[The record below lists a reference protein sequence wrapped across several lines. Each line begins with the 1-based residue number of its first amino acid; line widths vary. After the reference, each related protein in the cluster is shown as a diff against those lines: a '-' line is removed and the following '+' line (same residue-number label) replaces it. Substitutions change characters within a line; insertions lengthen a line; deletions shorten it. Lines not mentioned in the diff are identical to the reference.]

1 MAAAYEAPQV
11 SANDRLMFTTFLA
24 GVLHVILILGIGWSY
39 LEQQSASPS
48 LEVVLAQH
56 KSEQEPDEADF
67 LAQVNQQGS
76 GSLEEKR
83 EVTTTEMAN
92 FEDNVVRKID
102 PVQQQAT
109 QKPREATPDKLISTT
124 AESPNKTVIKS
135 PEEIDP
141 EAELSKESNVSLL
154 QRSLEIASLEAE
166 LAERR
171 QAHAKRPRKRQLTA
185 VSTKSVADAFYLA
198 NWQERVER
206 IGNQFYP
213 AEARRKKL
221 YGSLRLMVA
230 VDAEGKVQDIRVLRS
245 SGKKVLDQA
254 AMQIVRRAS
263 PFAPFPKEIRET
275 TDILEIIRTFK
286 FEKGDYLSS
295 S

>member
-1 MAAAYEAPQV
+1 MAAVYESPQV
-11 SANDRLMFTTFLA
+11 SANDRFMFTTFLA
-24 GVLHVILILGIGWSY
+24 GVLHAILILGIGWSY
-39 LEQQSASPS
+39 VEHKSASPS

-56 KSEQEPDEADF
+56 KSEQEPEDADF
-67 LAQVNQQGS
+67 LAQVSQQGS
-76 GSLEEKR
+76 GTLEEKR

-109 QKPREATPDKLISTT
+109 RKPKEDTTKLVSTN
-124 AESPNKTVIKS
+124 APSRNKTAIKS
-135 PEEIDP
+135 PEDIDP
-141 EAELSKESNVSLL
+141 ETELAKESNVSLL

-166 LAERR
+166 LAEKR
-171 QAHAKRPRKRQLTA
+171 QEHAKRPRKRQLTA
-185 VSTKSVADAFYLA
+185 VSTKSVADAYYLS

-221 YGSLRLMVA
+221 YGNVRLMVA
-230 VDAEGKVQDIRVLRS
+230 VDAEGKVLEIRVLKP

-254 AMQIVRRAS
+254 AIQVVRRAA
-263 PFAPFPKEIRET
+263 PYAPFPEEIRKN

>member
-1 MAAAYEAPQV
+1 MAAVYEAPQI

-39 LEQQSASPS
+39 MEHKSASPN
-48 LEVVLAQH
+48 LEIVLAQH
-56 KSEQEPDEADF
+56 KSELEPEDADF

-76 GSLEEKR
+76 GTLEEKR

-109 QKPREATPDKLISTT
+109 QKTREATPDKMISTT
-124 AESPNKTVIKS
+124 AESPNKTVIES
-135 PEEIDP
+135 PDKIDP
-141 EAELSKESNVSLL
+141 ESELAKESNVSLL

-185 VSTKSVADAFYLA
+185 VSTKSVADAYYLA

-213 AEARRKKL
+213 AEARQKKL

-230 VDAEGKVQDIRVLRS
+230 IDAEGKLLEVRVLRS
-245 SGKKVLDQA
+245 SGMRVLDQA

-263 PFAPFPKEIRET
+263 PYAPFPEDIRKN

>member
-1 MAAAYEAPQV
+1 
-11 SANDRLMFTTFLA
+11 MFTTFLA
-24 GVLHVILILGIGWSY
+24 GVLHAILILGIGWSY
-39 LEQQSASPS
+39 VEHKSASPS

-56 KSEQEPDEADF
+56 KSEQEPEDADF
-67 LAQVNQQGS
+67 LAQVSQQGS
-76 GSLEEKR
+76 GTLEEKR

-109 QKPREATPDKLISTT
+109 RKPKEDTTKLVSTN
-124 AESPNKTVIKS
+124 APSRNKTVIKS
-135 PEEIDP
+135 PEDIDP
-141 EAELSKESNVSLL
+141 ETELAKESNVSLL

-166 LAERR
+166 LAEKR
-171 QAHAKRPRKRQLTA
+171 QEHAKRPRKRQLTA
-185 VSTKSVADAFYLA
+185 VSTKSVADAYYLS

-221 YGSLRLMVA
+221 YGNVRLMVA
-230 VDAEGKVQDIRVLRS
+230 VDAEGKVLEIRVLKP

-254 AMQIVRRAS
+254 AIQVVRRAA
-263 PFAPFPKEIRET
+263 PYAPFPEEIRKN

>member
-1 MAAAYEAPQV
+1 MAAVYEAPQV
-11 SANDRLMFTTFLA
+11 SANDRFMFTTFLA
-24 GVLHVILILGIGWSY
+24 GVLHAILILGIGWSY
-39 LEQQSASPS
+39 VEHKSASPS

-56 KSEQEPDEADF
+56 KSEQEPEEADF
-67 LAQVNQQGS
+67 LAQVSQQGS
-76 GSLEEKR
+76 GTLEEKR

-109 QKPREATPDKLISTT
+109 QKPKDEATKLVSTN
-124 AESPNKTVIKS
+124 APSRNKTAIKS

-141 EAELSKESNVSLL
+141 ETELAKESNVSLL

-166 LAERR
+166 LAEKR
-171 QAHAKRPRKRQLTA
+171 QEHAKRPRKRQLTA
-185 VSTKSVADAFYLA
+185 VSTKSVADAYYLS

-221 YGSLRLMVA
+221 YGNVRLMVA
-230 VDAEGKVQDIRVLRS
+230 VDAEGKVLEIRVLKP

-254 AMQIVRRAS
+254 AIQVVRRAA
-263 PFAPFPKEIRET
+263 PYAPFPEEIRKN

>member
-1 MAAAYEAPQV
+1 MAAVYEAPQV

-24 GVLHVILILGIGWSY
+24 GVLHAILILGIGWSY
-39 LEQQSASPS
+39 MEHKMASPS
-48 LEVVLAQH
+48 LEIVLAQH
-56 KSEQEPDEADF
+56 KSELEPEEADF

-76 GSLEEKR
+76 GTLEEKR

-109 QKPREATPDKLISTT
+109 QKPRDEATKLIATT
-124 AESPNKTVIKS
+124 APSRNKTAIKT

-141 EAELSKESNVSLL
+141 ETELAKESNLSLL

-166 LAERR
+166 LAEKR
-171 QAHAKRPRKRQLTA
+171 QEHAKRPRKRQLTA
-185 VSTKSVADAFYLA
+185 LTAKSAVDSFYLK
-198 NWQERVER
+198 NWQDKVER
-206 IGNQFYP
+206 IGNLFYP
-213 AEARRKKL
+213 RDERRKKMF
-221 YGSLRLMVA
+221 GDVRIMVA
-230 VDAEGKVQDIRVLRS
+230 LNPKGEVQEVKILRS
-245 SGKKVLDQA
+245 SGKRSLDQA
-254 AMQIVRRAS
+254 TIDIVRRAS
-263 PFAPFPKEIRET
+263 PYATFPKEMRET

-286 FEKGDYLSS
+286 YEKDGSLSS